1 MAAGD
6 MVVKGTAV
14 TVGFM
19 SNTHASLI
27 METVDISPT
36 AEVKDIKGE
45 NNATTTTLYS
55 DPGKQLV
62 LEGVVIAAG
71 LATLQGLIKG
81 SAVTVNTVA
90 YRVEDISIKGSK
102 EEAKATLTLVKKDS
116 MTHS

>member
-1 MAAGD
+1 

-19 SNTHASLI
+19 GNTHSSLI
-27 METVDISPT
+27 METVDVSPT

-55 DPGKQLV
+55 DPGKQIV

-71 LATLQGLIKG
+71 LSALEALIKG
-81 SAVTVNTVA
+81 SPVTVDGIA
-90 YRVEDISIKGSK
+90 CRVEDISIKGSK
-102 EEAKATLTLVKKDS
+102 EEATCTLTLVKKDS